1 MQPKIPAVL
10 IGLASALCFIA
21 TGYAQNFNGRWEG
34 YYSCGAHALCR
45 EAGQFSWKHLDFV
58 VADHA
63 ISTKHDFFNNLRNEP
78 ASAYFSGRI
87 DNFGYIR
94 INVIAR
100 NHQSGSE
107 NFHQTLVGRV

>member
-1 MQPKIPAVL
+1 MLPKIPAVL

-21 TGYAQNFNGRWEG
+21 PGYAQNFNGRWEG
-34 YYSCGAHALCR
+34 YYSCGAHALRR
-45 EAGQFSWKHLDFV
+45 ELGPVSWKHLDFV

-63 ISTKHDFFNNLRNEP
+63 ISTRHDFFATIHKEP

-87 DNFGYIR
+87 DNFGNIR

-100 NHQSGSE
+100 NQSGS
-107 NFHQTLVGRV
+107 